1 MTELLIEVENESILS
16 SLRKVLSSMD
26 GVKVKRASRRKKTG
40 LELALEDV
48 KEGRVTEWNSVDE
61 MFQITVENRH
71 SF

>member
-16 SLRKVLSSMD
+16 SLRKVLGGMD

-61 MFQITVENRH
+61 MFQCH
-71 SF
+71 

>member
-1 MTELLIEVENESILS
+1 MAELLIEVENESFLS

-26 GVKVKRASRRKKTG
+26 GVKVKRASQRKETG

-61 MFQITVENRH
+61 MFQCH
-71 SF
+71 

>member
-26 GVKVKRASRRKKTG
+26 GVKVKRTSRRKKTG

-48 KEGRVTEWNSVDE
+48 REGRVTEWISVDE
-61 MFQITVENRH
+61 MFQSH
-71 SF
+71 

>member
-16 SLRKVLSSMD
+16 SLRKVLGGMD

-48 KEGRVTEWNSVDE
+48 REGRVTEWNSVDE
-61 MFQITVENRH
+61 MFQCH
-71 SF
+71 